1 MSATIQ
7 AMNEK
12 RNILANQMRSI
23 PSAEGVM
30 TPENHTKFMQLYAET
45 EQLRQSIEAA
55 QLMAK
60 VEAFGEKVEERT
72 QRDEHAGKVTEEGA
86 FLNWMRGSSLGD
98 AELRTLRPAGQ
109 QYRGTDTQIKG
120 TAGLGGYLVPQ
131 SWAPE
136 IYKIMSDYSGVLKVC
151 KFLDTETAD
160 TFNFPV
166 TNDTEVAALITESAG
181 LTVGDSTLTN
191 ITLGGYMYST
201 KIIKAS
207 IQLLR
212 DSKYNVAEWIRYTL
226 GERMG
231 KGLNLAL
238 TSADGSSKPHG
249 VVSASTQGA
258 THSAITRAKLVEL
271 KFSVP
276 SPYRQSG
283 VWMMNSTSLGQI
295 CALAFG
301 SGDDRPLY
309 QTGDAS
315 KGEPDRIEGHAV
327 VINENMDSVDG
338 GGADKYPVVFGDFKQ
353 YIVRRVGDM
362 EIFPFNE
369 LYMANLHKAWTGYQA
384 FDAKLFYTSAVK
396 HLLTT

>member
-30 TPENHTKFMQLYAET
+30 TPDNHTQFMKLFAET

-60 VEAFGEKVEERT
+60 VDAFGEAVQERT

-86 FLNWMRGSSLGD
+86 FLNWMRGY
-98 AELRTLRPAGQ
+98 ELNPQERSVLRPAGQ
-109 QYRGTDTQIKG
+109 ARGTDTQVVG
-120 TAGLGGYLVPQ
+120 TPGLGGYTVPTTMA
-131 SWAPE
+131 STL
-136 IYKIMSDYSGVLKVC
+136 YKIYADHSGMLQAADVMN
-151 KFLDTETAD
+151 TSSGETY
-160 TFNFPV
+160 NFPI
-166 TNDTEVAALITESAG
+166 TNDTAVARLLAESGPIA
-181 LTVGDSTLTN
+181 VSDSTFTN
-191 ITLGGYMYST
+191 IALGGYMYTSD
-201 KIIKAS
+201 IIKQS
-207 IQLLR
+207 IQVLR
-212 DSKYNVAEWIRYTL
+212 DSKFNLVKWATETL

-231 KGLNLAL
+231 RGFNLAL
-238 TSADGSSKPHG
+238 TSADGSAKPQGIVG
-249 VVSASTQGA
+249 VSTQGA
-258 THSAITRAKLVEL
+258 THSAISRAKLVEL

-276 SPYRQSG
+276 SPYRQRG

-309 QTGDAS
+309 QVGDAT
-315 KGEPDRIEGHAV
+315 KGEPDRIEGHPV
-327 VINENMDSVDG
+327 IINEDLLSVDG
-338 GGADKYPVVFGDFKQ
+338 GGADRYPVLFGDFKQ
-353 YIVRRVGDM
+353 FRVRIVGDL

-369 LYMANLHKAWTGYQA
+369 LYMANLHKAWMAYQA
-384 FDAKLFYTSAVK
+384 IDSDLFYTSAVK